1 MLQTTESIREL
12 IVINNLQSY
21 SFLLFIQIK
30 ILSNTIYQINT
41 VESVK
46 QYKVITLTKSIVE

>member
-1 MLQTTESIREL
+1 MLQTTESIREF

-21 SFLLFIQIK
+21 SFLLFIQNK

-46 QYKVITLTKSIVE
+46 QYKVITLTKRIVE